1 MSYHYINFHARILNL
16 SAELRC
22 IQGYLLGHLFIRI
35 SLILRSRKEMIFF
48 TDLTFHGKDLILN
61 YEGSFRCLSILR
73 LIPEL
78 VKDFLSLLIIMQ
90 IALVKVHITRLLK
103 DT

>member
-1 MSYHYINFHARILNL
+1 M
-16 SAELRC
+16 
-22 IQGYLLGHLFIRI
+22 I
-35 SLILRSRKEMIFF
+35 SF
-48 TDLTFHGKDLILN
+48 TDLPFHGKDLISD
-61 YEGSFRCLSILR
+61 YEGSFHFPSILR